1 MLKLHIISL
10 TSKLVKKVIKNFGS
24 SKAFDPHCIPVVVLK
39 NCDLELSYI
48 LAELFNTYLSESC
61 FPDCWKVI
69 SVSLYLRML
78 GERST
83 PKTTVLSVVSK
94 IFKKLV
100 SNRLADHLKKVVFC
114 LKELLGL
121 LIGLGLLELLHLIY
135 GNHPWKL

>member
-24 SKAFDPHCIPVVVLK
+24 SKASGPHCIPVVVLK
-39 NCDLELSYI
+39 NCDLEISYI
-48 LAELFNTYLSESC
+48 LAGLFNTYLLESC

-100 SNRLADHLKKVVFC
+100 NNRLVDHLKKVVFC

-121 LIGLGLLELLHLIY
+121 LIGLGLLELLYLIY
-135 GNHPWKL
+135 GNCPRKV

>member
-24 SKAFDPHCIPVVVLK
+24 SKASDPHCIPVVVLK

-100 SNRLADHLKKVVFC
+100 SNRLAD